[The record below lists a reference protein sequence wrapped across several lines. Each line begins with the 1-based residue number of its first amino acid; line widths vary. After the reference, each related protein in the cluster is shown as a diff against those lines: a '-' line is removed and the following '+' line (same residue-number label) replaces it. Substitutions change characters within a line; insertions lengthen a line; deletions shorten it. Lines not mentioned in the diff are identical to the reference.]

1 MRDEGLLAD
10 ALSDTGAVTTRS
22 DANAFTAEWQGVAA
36 AFTRDQA
43 GIWSAHLTG
52 EVDDARATAII
63 SAIDIA
69 YGRRVQAAVLE
80 KLRERAPD
88 AGLRLESERVEDDD
102 SVVMVLTVQ
111 QGA

>member
-10 ALSDTGAVTTRS
+10 ALSDTGAVTGRS
-22 DANAFTAEWQGVAA
+22 DANAFTAEWQGVTA